1 MDPNTLT
8 LVVICAVVT
17 ALGLIFLLAMHIDHV
32 STVRTMRHAGPMA
45 AKRRYEEA
53 QRRRDQVAK
62 YERLRLERDTASA
75 MLTAATSARFPS
87 ERRVAAAVLA
97 LSQAERRLTAAPR
110 PHEDSLRYLLSEAKE
125 LESGNWRLAGLAQ
138 RELSEREWSQA
149 RRAARREL
157 AQQRAEKKARRK
169 QKNPTP
175 APAAKPA
182 PAPEPV
188 EAAPATPTLPP
199 NPPMRPI
206 ELDLPPKGDVEDT
219 LSRTR

>member
-17 ALGLIFLLAMHIDHV
+17 VLALICLLVMHIDHV
-32 STVRTMRHAGPMA
+32 STVRTMKHAGPMA

-53 QRRRDQVAK
+53 QRRNARTARH
-62 YERLRLERDTASA
+62 ERLRLERDTASA
-75 MLTAATSARFPS
+75 MLTAATSARFPN
-87 ERRVAAAVLA
+87 ERKVAAAVLA
-97 LSQAERRLTAAPR
+97 LSQAEQRLAAVPR
-110 PHEDSLRYLLSEAKE
+110 ADESALRYLLSEAKD
-125 LESGNWRLAGLAQ
+125 LEAGNWRLAGLAQ
-138 RELSEREWSQA
+138 RELSEQEWSQA
-149 RRAARREL
+149 RRAAKREL

-169 QKNPTP
+169 QKTTPVPTP
-175 APAAKPA
+175 TPTKAG
-182 PAPEPV
+182 
-188 EAAPATPTLPP
+188 EAAPAEPVLPP